1 MSTALIEEHLRA
13 LKMPAAL
20 AHYRRLAET
29 AKDPIAYLGEVLS
42 TELERRHENGV
53 KQRIAAAHLPTL
65 KTLETFDFTLQ
76 PNIPKMKILRLVDG
90 AFIRDRRNIVLYG
103 PPGTGKTH
111 CLIAIGLAA
120 CTLGYRTLFT
130 TAAGLLT
137 TLLDA
142 KRDGT
147 LTRKLQAIDR
157 FSLLLVDEL
166 GYIPFEREATDLL
179 FQVISQR
186 YERGSIAMTTNL
198 AFEQWTQIFP
208 DAMAARAVIDRLIDH
223 GSVFEFTGESHRLRR
238 RQANAAKGCN
248 TDRTTQRSSG

>member
-1 MSTALIEEHLRA
+1 MNAALIDECLRT
-13 LKMPAAL
+13 LKLPGAL
-20 AHYRRLAET
+20 AHYRRLAEKAT
-29 AKDPIAYLGEVLS
+29 DPMTYLGEVLS
-42 TELERRHENGV
+42 IELERRQENGV
-53 KQRIAAAHLPTL
+53 KKRIAAAHLPTL
-65 KTLETFDFTLQ
+65 KTLEAFDFTLQ
-76 PNIPKMKILRLVDG
+76 PDVPKMKILQLADG
-90 AFIRDRRNIVLYG
+90 AFIRDGRNVVFYG

-137 TLLDA
+137 HLLDA

-147 LTRKLQAIDR
+147 LTRKLKSIDR
-157 FSLLLVDEL
+157 FALVLIDEL
-166 GYIPFEREATDLL
+166 GYVPFEREATDLL

-186 YERGSIAMTTNL
+186 YERASIAITTNL

-223 GSVFEFTGESHRLRR
+223 GSVFEFSGESHRLRS
-238 RQANAAKGCN
+238 RQGSLIKGN
-248 TDRTTQRSSG
+248 KS